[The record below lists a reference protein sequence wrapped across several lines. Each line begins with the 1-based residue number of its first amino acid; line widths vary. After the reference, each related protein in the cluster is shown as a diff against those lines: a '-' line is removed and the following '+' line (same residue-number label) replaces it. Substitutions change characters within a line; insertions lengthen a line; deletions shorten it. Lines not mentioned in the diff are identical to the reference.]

1 MPLPCTALP
10 LQSSHGPEL
19 TGRSPRRSPWQ
30 SRTTASG
37 SATTLAPE
45 HTTCTR
51 STAMYHAHWPLR
63 PCTRTWQPDTVLDSG
78 PSMYVSRCVHVANF
92 QVIRVVEIPKTE
104 DVKRPYIR
112 QLLTKNLKFP
122 LPHRVPKLPGKKVF
136 SAQRPSTW

>member
-1 MPLPCTALP
+1 
-10 LQSSHGPEL
+10 
-19 TGRSPRRSPWQ
+19 
-30 SRTTASG
+30 
-37 SATTLAPE
+37 
-45 HTTCTR
+45 
-51 STAMYHAHWPLR
+51 MYHAHWPLR
-63 PCTRTWQPDTVLDSG
+63 PCTRTWQLDTVLDSG

-92 QVIRVVEIPKTE
+92 KVIRVVEIPKTE